1 MHMAYEQQQRA
12 ALRILEGIEEGSMSS
27 ADMVALV
34 EKADPALL
42 YLIFRWLRKRYA
54 DHVNADTVI
63 GRLVEL
69 GNRGTIAAKMKEGQE
84 DPVVEWFEDAYSYR
98 ELGAKEFIELIVE
111 KLES

>member
-1 MHMAYEQQQRA
+1 MAYEQQQRA
-12 ALRILEGIEEGSMSS
+12 ALHILEGIEDGTLRGAELHAKVEG
-27 ADMVALV
+27 
-34 EKADPALL
+34 ADPALL

-54 DHVNADTVI
+54 DHPNSDTVV

-69 GNRGTIAAKMKEGQE
+69 GNRAAVAEKMKEGQS

-98 ELGAKEFIELIVE
+98 EVDAKQFIALIVE